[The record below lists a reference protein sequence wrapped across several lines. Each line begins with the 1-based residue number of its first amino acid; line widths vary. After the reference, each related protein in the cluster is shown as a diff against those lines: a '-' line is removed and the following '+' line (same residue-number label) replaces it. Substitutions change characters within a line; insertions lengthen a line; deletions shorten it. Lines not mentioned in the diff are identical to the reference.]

1 MPIEVNRGKSIFHD
15 EGFDSKSSQ
24 KVVKKN
30 GQKEK
35 PHEIMPKNGCLMR
48 FLWRKRWDS
57 NPRAREDYLISS
69 LFCNCDG
76 GARFGVV
83 SVSPVP
89 AESRLK
95 SGFFARKSLRDG
107 LFWKWVQIGIFPDFG
122 EKCGKIGEKNRKT
135 AIHRRIELPT
145 DENLFLRC
153 YKWMYSP
160 LTGTAFPR

>member
-1 MPIEVNRGKSIFHD
+1 MGTRHFECRT
-15 EGFDSKSSQ
+15 FDLSDNSPYTSS
-24 KVVKKN
+24 VIPAPEECKKN
-30 GQKEK
+30 TQERY
-35 PHEIMPKNGCLMR
+35 EIVKSEPGKALCGGHFQRTKRPELPK
-48 FLWRKRWDS
+48 
-57 NPRAREDYLISS
+57 ISS
-69 LFCNCDG
+69 LLCNCDG
-76 GARFGVV
+76 GVHFGVV

-95 SGFFARKSLRDG
+95 SGFFARKALRDE

-122 EKCGKIGEKNRKT
+122 EKCGKIGEKNRET

>member
-1 MPIEVNRGKSIFHD
+1 MGRT
-15 EGFDSKSSQ
+15 SKNI
-24 KVVKKN
+24 KLRIP
-30 GQKEK
+30 EK
-35 PHEIMPKNGCLMR
+35 PHKIKGFR
-48 FLWRKRWDS
+48 SGSYRV
-57 NPRAREDYLISS
+57 ATTISS

-95 SGFFARKSLRDG
+95 SGFFAQKALRDG

-122 EKCGKIGEKNRKT
+122 EKCGKIGEKNRET

-153 YKWMYSP
+153 YKWMYFPS
-160 LTGTAFPR
+160 TGTAFPR